1 MQKDGGC
8 WSVKITICVK
18 SSVLEMCSCI
28 ASFVLAALP
37 YLQFIAVALSI
48 VAAIKAIRAEKK

>member
-1 MQKDGGC
+1 MSKVWACTSAG
-8 WSVKITICVK
+8 
-18 SSVLEMCSCI
+18 SCI